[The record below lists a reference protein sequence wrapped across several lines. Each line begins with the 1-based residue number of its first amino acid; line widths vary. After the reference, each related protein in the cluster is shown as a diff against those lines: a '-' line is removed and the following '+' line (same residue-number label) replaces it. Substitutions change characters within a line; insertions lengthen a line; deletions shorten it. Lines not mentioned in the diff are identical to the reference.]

1 MNSVRLSNVD
11 AQEVQLQKERHN
23 AVLRILQLIL
33 ADINHHL
40 QLIQTRNVIGE
51 TELENMQ
58 KFLQEILSQSKEAK
72 QKYTL
77 LEQNIRVNLEEYQ
90 KKATVFKDELRIITD

>member
-1 MNSVRLSNVD
+1 M
-11 AQEVQLQKERHN
+11 QLQRERHS

-33 ADINHHL
+33 SDINHHL

-77 LEQNIRVNLEEYQ
+77 LEQNIRVNLDEYQ
-90 KKATVFKDELRIITD
+90 KKTTVFKDELRIITD

>member
-1 MNSVRLSNVD
+1 MNSVRLSNVET
-11 AQEVQLQKERHN
+11 QETQLQKERHN

-33 ADINHHL
+33 SDINHHL

-58 KFLQEILSQSKEAK
+58 RFLQEILSQSKEAK
-72 QKYTL
+72 
-77 LEQNIRVNLEEYQ
+77 
-90 KKATVFKDELRIITD
+90 

>member
-1 MNSVRLSNVD
+1 MNSVRLSNVET
-11 AQEVQLQKERHN
+11 QETQLQKERHN

-33 ADINHHL
+33 SDINHHL

-58 KFLQEILSQSKEAK
+58 RFLQEILS
-72 QKYTL
+72 
-77 LEQNIRVNLEEYQ
+77 
-90 KKATVFKDELRIITD
+90 

>member
-1 MNSVRLSNVD
+1 M
-11 AQEVQLQKERHN
+11 QLQRERHS

-33 ADINHHL
+33 SDINHHL

-77 LEQNIRVNLEEYQ
+77 LEQNIRVNLDEY
-90 KKATVFKDELRIITD
+90 KKKTTVFKDELRIITD